1 MAATQ
6 CVQVLKCDRDD
17 LVNFK
22 PSIRIGKKGD
32 FSDFEC
38 GMVFDMSQADLTISE
53 IFVPTYPS
61 LWFTEN
67 C

>member
-1 MAATQ
+1 MTWLTLNRASEQ
-6 CVQVLKCDRDD
+6 
-17 LVNFK
+17 
-22 PSIRIGKKGD
+22 GKKGD

-38 GMVFDMSQADLTISE
+38 GMVFDMSQAGLTISE